1 MTRILGLPRAVW
13 PWIGG
18 AIILGI
24 GGALVLSPDGQT
36 GSAKQTPTTSV
47 SREQAPIQLTDVTAA
62 SGITFR
68 HDDGGCGEKYLVE
81 SVSAGLALLDYDGD
95 GLIDIYFVSGA
106 PLPPRKADATITNAL
121 YRNEGDFRFRDV
133 TREAGVGDSGFGLGV
148 AVGDYDNDGDPDLYV
163 NNYGP
168 NVLYRNNGDGTFD
181 DVTERAGVACGNR
194 VGAGACFLDADGN
207 GLLDLYVANYVDI
220 QIEKHVRR
228 MMYGVP
234 SYSGPLLYDAVADVL
249 YRNDG
254 DGTFTDVSQ
263 ESGVAQVAGS
273 GMGMVCADYDNDS
286 DTDIFVVNDE
296 LENFLFQNDG
306 SGRFEQVGIVLG
318 LAYNYEGC
326 PIGNMGV
333 DCGDYD
339 NDGWLDFFTTSYSQ
353 ELPVLYRN
361 HEGGFF
367 EDVTRAT
374 GAGVGLEP
382 HVNWGTAFADF
393 DNDGDRDLFVSVG
406 HLDQEVHR
414 WDSSTA
420 FRVRNMVLM
429 NSGDGRFFDVS
440 DRCGDGLAPVESSR
454 GIGVDDLDNDGDQDV
469 IVLNSG
475 AAPTILRNDTSNSN
489 HWIQV
494 ELQGTHTSR
503 DGVGAHVRVI
513 AGDRT
518 QLDEVHSGRGYQS
531 HHGMRL
537 HFGLGDCDL
546 VEQIEV
552 RWLGGSTQ
560 VIEDVESDQLVV
572 VVEENPPGNDTAVHS
587 PSSEDGLE

>member
-1 MTRILGLPRAVW
+1 MMRIRGLQRTAW

-18 AIILGI
+18 AIILVI
-24 GGALVLSPDGQT
+24 GATLLPRSGGQSGA
-36 GSAKQTPTTSV
+36 AKQTSTVGV
-47 SREQAPIQLTDVTAA
+47 SDEQVTIQLTDVTAA

-81 SVSAGLALLDYDGD
+81 SVSAGLALFDYDGD
-95 GLIDIYFVSGA
+95 GLIDIYFINSA
-106 PLPPRKADATITNAL
+106 PLPPMKADATITNAL

-133 TREAGVGDSGFGLGV
+133 TREAGVGDAGFGLGV

-168 NVLYRNNGDGTFD
+168 HVLYRNNADGTFD
-181 DVTERAGVACGNR
+181 DVTDRAGVACGNH
-194 VGAGACFLDADGN
+194 VGAGACFFDADADGH
-207 GLLDLYVANYVDI
+207 LDLYVANYVDI

-228 MMYGVP
+228 MMYGIP
-234 SYSGPLLYDAVADVL
+234 SYSGPLLYDPIADVL
-249 YRNDG
+249 FRNDG

-296 LENFLFQNDG
+296 LENYLFQNDG
-306 SGRFEQVGIVLG
+306 SGRFEQVGVVLG
-318 LAYNYEGC
+318 LAYNHEGC

-353 ELPVLYRN
+353 EMPVLYRN
-361 HEGGFF
+361 HEGRFF

-374 GAGVGLEP
+374 GAGAGLEP

-393 DNDGDRDLFVSVG
+393 DNDGDRDLFISVG
-406 HLDQEVHR
+406 HLDQDVHR

-420 FRVRNMVLM
+420 FRGRNTLLM

-440 DRCGDGLAPVESSR
+440 DRCGNGLAPVESSR

-469 IVLNSG
+469 VVLNSG
-475 AAPTILRNDTSNSN
+475 AVPTILWNDTENSN

-494 ELQGTHTSR
+494 VLRGTRACR

-513 AGDRT
+513 TSDGA
-518 QLDEVHSGRGYQS
+518 QLGEVHSGRGYQS

-537 HFGLGDCDL
+537 HFGLGSREL
-546 VEQIEV
+546 IERIEV
-552 RWLGGSTQ
+552 RRLGGSTQ
-560 VIEDVESDQLVV
+560 VLTGVEADQLIMVA
-572 VVEENPPGNDTAVHS
+572 EEDSSGNDALVQA
-587 PSSEDGLE
+587 PSSADGLE